1 MKKTKARTLYLL
13 LLFMAQGADPLFAG
27 GRPDPRSPFYANE
40 PDSVYLF
47 SYASGKDQ
55 GRSGLH
61 FAWSTDAKNWTPV
74 GNGYGYVKCDYGQW
88 GSQKQMNSPYL
99 FIDAQGAWRCV
110 WSLNSTL
117 NQFAHTTST
126 NLLTWGRQ
134 DYPYLNKN
142 QSFQKPVVQYDKN
155 SRQYIITYIS
165 GNQHYRINTKDFKIF
180 DAAVAVP
187 ASEYKDDRITV
198 NLPSG
203 EVNGNMRKVAWP
215 VIAALTENWQLSQYK
230 GAQARETTH
239 TDSTRYANLKQL
251 TATITLTPENHKP
264 ISDLLIGVFFED
276 INYAADGGLYA
287 ELIQNRD
294 FEYTPADKSHRDT
307 AWNSRHSWT
316 VSGQQL
322 SFTIDSTAPVHAN
335 NLHYAVLNA
344 TQTGGALI
352 NSGYDGIPLKKGD
365 EYELSLFAKSSD
377 GKNKNLLVKLVAQDG
392 STLAQATIKAGS
404 ANWKKYSIK
413 LIATADAKDARLE
426 LQPQTTGRLQLD
438 VVSLFPKKTFKN
450 RKNGMRADLAEAI
463 ADIRPRFIRFPG
475 GCVSHGDGLDNIYRW
490 KNTIGPLEARK
501 PQPNLWRYH
510 QSAGIGYFEY
520 FQYCEDIGAVPL
532 PVIAAGVPC
541 QNSQIGANGGGQQGG
556 IPMNEMD
563 AFVQDVLD
571 LVEWANGPVTSKWG
585 RLRAEAGHPAPFN
598 LKYVGIG
605 NEDLITDV
613 FEERFAMIYKA
624 LQQKHPE
631 ITVIGTVGP
640 FHDGTD
646 YEQGWALASKLN
658 VPMVDEHYYE
668 SPGWFINNQHYYDNY
683 DRSKPKVYLGEY
695 ASRGN
700 TLFNALAEALYLT
713 NVERNA
719 DVVHMT
725 SYAPLLAK
733 EKHTQWNPDLI
744 YFNNTEVK
752 PTVNYEVQK
761 LFGNNSGNEYL
772 PTAVKLSSED
782 EAVNKRFGISVV
794 RDTASGNIYVKVV
807 NLLPVATSF
816 TFDLGVLPAGPKAE
830 RSVLQGLP
838 GDKVAVLKTSEISV
852 NKELSDVLPAYSFT
866 VYKIHK

>member
-1 MKKTKARTLYLL
+1 MKKTKTFTLYLF
-13 LLFMAQGADPLFAG
+13 LFIFVFGAAG
-27 GRPDPRSPFYANE
+27 PALANE

-47 SYASGKDQ
+47 SYATGKDQ

-74 GNGYGYVKCDYGQW
+74 GNDYGYVKCDYGQW

-110 WSLNSTL
+110 WSLNTTL
-117 NQFAHTTST
+117 NQFAHTTSA
-126 NLLTWGRQ
+126 NLITWGRQ
-134 DYPYLNKN
+134 AYPYLTQN
-142 QSFQKPVVQYDKN
+142 QTFQNPVVQYDKN
-155 SRQYIITYIS
+155 KQQYIITYLS
-165 GNQHYRINTKDFKIF
+165 GNQHYRINTKDFKTF
-180 DAAVAVP
+180 DPAVAIP

-198 NLPSG
+198 NLPAGAVSG
-203 EVNGNMRKVAWP
+203 KTVKVAWA
-215 VIAALTENWQLSQYK
+215 VIDQLTQAWQLSQYK
-230 GAQARETTH
+230 GNQGRDNAH
-239 TDSTRYANLKQL
+239 TDSTRFAGLKPL
-251 TATITLTPENHKP
+251 TATVTLNPNNHKP

-294 FEYTPADKSHRDT
+294 FEYTPADKANRDT
-307 AWNSRHSWT
+307 AWNNRYAW
-316 VSGQQL
+316 VSSNTQL
-322 SFTIDSTAPVHAN
+322 SFTIDSTAPVHPN
-335 NLHYAVLNA
+335 NPNYAVLDA

-352 NSGYDGIPLKKGD
+352 NSGYDGIALKKGD
-365 EYELSLFAKSSD
+365 EYEFSLFAKSSD
-377 GKNKNLLVKLVAQDG
+377 GKTKNLLVKLVAQDG
-392 STLAQATIKAGS
+392 NILAQGTIKTSTAG
-404 ANWKKYSIK
+404 WKKYTTK
-413 LIATADAKDARLE
+413 LIATADAKDARLA
-426 LQPQTTGRLQLD
+426 LQPQTAGRLQLD
-438 VVSLFPKKTFKN
+438 MFSLFPKKTFKN
-450 RKNGMRADLAEAI
+450 RKNGMRADLAATI
-463 ADIRPRFIRFPG
+463 AAIRPRFIRFPG
-475 GCVSHGDGLDNIYRW
+475 GCVSHGDGLNNIYRW

-520 FQYCEDIGAVPL
+520 FQYCEDIGAAPL

-541 QNSQIGANGGGQQGG
+541 QNSRIEANGGGQQGG

-563 AFVQDVLD
+563 AFVQDILD

-585 RLRAEAGHPAPFN
+585 KLRAEAGHPAPFN
-598 LKYVGIG
+598 LKYIGIG
-605 NEDLITDV
+605 NEDLITDI

-646 YEQGWALASKLN
+646 YEQGWELASKLN

-683 DRSKPKVYLGEY
+683 DRKKPKVYLGEY
-695 ASRGN
+695 ASWGN
-700 TLFNALAEALYLT
+700 TMYNALAEALYLT
-713 NVERNA
+713 NIERNA

-733 EKHTQWNPDLI
+733 EKHTQWNTDLI

-761 LFGNNSGNEYL
+761 LFGNNSGSEYI
-772 PTAVKLSSED
+772 PTAVKLSSDD

-794 RDTASGNIYVKVV
+794 RDTASGNMYVKVV
-807 NLLPVATSF
+807 NLLPVTTSF
-816 TFDLGVLPAGPKAE
+816 TLNAGGLPLGGKVEKAVLTGT
-830 RSVLQGLP
+830 P
-838 GDKVAVLKTSEISV
+838 GDKAASVKVSEVVVS
-852 NKELSDVLPAYSFT
+852 NELADTLPAYSFT
-866 VYKIHK
+866 VYKFVK